1 MKIDIDVADLND
13 LIKRLEHVPENVE
26 QAASRALGRAGVAVP
41 P

>member
-26 QAASRALGRAGVAVP
+26 QMPAERLLVP
-41 P
+41 ATCR